1 LSGAVRY
8 TRGCNTASRKHGVSF
23 ELAST
28 VFNDQRLLTIAD
40 VEHSET
46 EERWF
51 SIGLASNGAMLS
63 IAYLWQESQPGA
75 TKSALSQRVK
85 RQR

>member
-1 LSGAVRY
+1 
-8 TRGCNTASRKHGVSF
+8 VSF

-28 VFNDQRLLTIAD
+28 VFNDPQLLTVAE
-40 VEHSET
+40 VEHSEA

-63 IAYLWQESQPGA
+63 IAYLWSESDAA
-75 TKSALSQRVK
+75 TTKIRLISAREAT
-85 RQR
+85 RREIRRYEETP